1 MVSTAR
7 KGLHD
12 VNDADKTKGGLLAWI
27 DAADRKVEHWL
38 TFLFYGYLFAILTVE
53 VIGRAVGHSIV
64 WAVETSLYAFIWL
77 TYLSAAQLTR
87 NREHLAFTL
96 FRDRMNRA
104 GQFVCLAIS
113 DACLAVVSLVIVYY
127 MWNPLADAIR
137 FNQQMTG
144 ADAPIWLAM
153 IAVPVGWIVVFIR
166 VVQRFVRLVRDLRAG
181 RPLAATAEG
190 ETLLSV
196 AGEKPVDEKSAG
208 KKSTPTAPR
217 AVPKATA
224 P

>member
-1 MVSTAR
+1 MNAN
-7 KGLHD
+7 G
-12 VNDADKTKGGLLAWI
+12 KTKIGFVAWI
-27 DAADRKVEHWL
+27 DAVDRKVEYWL
-38 TFLFYGYLFAILTVE
+38 TFLFYGYLFALLTVE
-53 VIGRAVGHSIV
+53 VIGRAIGYSIV

-96 FRDRMNRA
+96 FRDRMNRV
-104 GQFVCLAIS
+104 GQFICLAIS
-113 DACLAVVSLVIVYY
+113 DVCLGVVSLVIVYY

-166 VVQRFVRLVRDLRAG
+166 VVQRFVRLVRDFSAG
-181 RPLAATAEG
+181 RPLASTVEG
-190 ETLLSV
+190 EVQLSLES
-196 AGEKPVDEKSAG
+196 EKTAVEKSAG
-208 KKSTPTAPR
+208 ERQISTATSPR
-217 AVPKATA
+217 AVPKPTA

>member
-1 MVSTAR
+1 M
-7 KGLHD
+7 
-12 VNDADKTKGGLLAWI
+12 NDSEKTRIGFVAWI
-27 DAADRKVEHWL
+27 DAADRKVEYWL
-38 TFLFYGYLFAILTVE
+38 TFLFYGYLFAILTLE
-53 VIGRAVGHSIV
+53 VIGRAIGHSIV

-96 FRDRMNRA
+96 FRDRMNRV

-113 DACLAVVSLVIVYY
+113 DMCLGAISLVIVYY

-137 FNQQMTG
+137 FDQQMTG

-166 VVQRFVRLVRDLRAG
+166 VVQRFVRLVRDFRAG
-181 RPLAATAEG
+181 RPLAATVEG
-190 ETLLSV
+190 EALQSIGSEKPTSENS
-196 AGEKPVDEKSAG
+196 AGEQQ
-208 KKSTPTAPR
+208 APAVTSPC
-217 AVPKATA
+217 AVPKPTA
-224 P
+224 L